1 MMNQGIGQFE
11 SEARRLAGLGR
22 NGDVYIAHLAEGET
36 VVPME
41 IFDANPEMRNM
52 LFSQMKS
59 MGIEP
64 ERYIVGNELNS
75 INPQTG
81 QPEFF
86 LKRVFNGVKD
96 VLKDAAPIIL
106 PLAINA
112 ALPGGATTVGGRFL
126 QSAAI
131 SGLTSLLT
139 GAETEDALKN
149 ALLSG
154 GIGAA
159 QAAYA
164 PEAFGGLPPAGG
176 QAGLPQQGISPDE
189 INFEK
194 AFQGPTGGELASALE
209 GLDPVEFYSRPENQI
224 AFENAVNDYNLAQY
238 AYSQPVEPSF
248 FKGPFNKPTP
258 SDLELANTKEFLQA
272 KQAYMGS
279 GLGYDEKDAA
289 KAALADLTTKYTPT
303 PFEKFGLPAL
313 GIGALAFLPEEEVEE
328 EEQQSIQDFINTN
341 YPADYFDIDLDTRTP
356 QGPFEVP
363 PNPIIGFGAEGGDPT
378 QFPRRIGAIGP
389 GIGSGTK
396 DDVPAMLM
404 DGEFVFTKK
413 AVNGL
418 GGGDEN
424 KGMQRMYDLMRNFE
438 AMA

>member
-1 MMNQGIGQFE
+1 MYMNQGIGQFE

-75 INPQTG
+75 INPVTG

-96 VLKDAAPIIL
+96 VLKEAAPIII
-106 PLAINA
+106 PIAINA
-112 ALPGGATTVGGRFL
+112 ALGPAGSVGSQFL
-126 QSAAI
+126 RSAAV
-131 SGLTSLLT
+131 SGITSLLQ

-149 ALLSG
+149 ALIAG

-159 QAAYA
+159 QRSFA
-164 PEAFGGLPPAGG
+164 PEFLGGPREGG
-176 QAGLPQQGISPDE
+176 QAGVQQQNISPQD
-189 INFEK
+189 INF
-194 AFQGPTGGELASALE
+194 ARAQDAITDSSFTTRMGGKTPL
-209 GLDPVEFYSRPENQI
+209 EFYDANPGQ
-224 AFENAVNDYNLAQY
+224 FEMDVKDFNLAEY
-238 AYSQPVEPSF
+238 AYTPSPEEPSF
-248 FKGPFNKPTP
+248 FKSVFNQGAPEKLDLTGTREFAEAKQRYLDAGLDYSPKEAAEAAL
-258 SDLELANTKEFLQA
+258 SDLT
-272 KQAYMGS
+272 S
-279 GLGYDEKDAA
+279 
-289 KAALADLTTKYTPT
+289 KYTPT
-303 PFEKFGLPAL
+303 FFDKYGLPML
-313 GIGALAFLPEEEVEE
+313 GVGALAFLPEEEIEE
-328 EEQQSIQDFINTN
+328 EEQMSIQDFIDAN
-341 YPADYFDIDLDTRTP
+341 YPPDYFDMDITQRQA

-363 PNPIIGFGAEGGDPT
+363 PPGVGFGAEGGNPAF
-378 QFPRRIGAIGP
+378 FPRRTGAIGP
-389 GIGSGTK
+389 GIGSGTE

-418 GGGDEN
+418 GGGDEV

>member
-75 INPQTG
+75 INPLTG

-86 LKRVFNGVKD
+86 LKKVFNGVKD
-96 VLKDAAPIIL
+96 VLKDAAPIII
-106 PLAINA
+106 PIAINA
-112 ALPGGATTVGGRFL
+112 ALGPAGSVGGQFL
-126 QSAAI
+126 RSAAV
-131 SGLTSLLT
+131 SGITSLLT
-139 GAETEDALKN
+139 GAETEDALKS
-149 ALLSG
+149 ALLAG

-164 PEAFGGLPPAGG
+164 PQAFGGLPPEGG
-176 QAGLPQQGISPDE
+176 RAGLPQQSISPE
-189 INFEK
+189 NINPNFLQQ
-194 AFQGPTGGELASALE
+194 AAST
-209 GLDPVEFYSRPENQI
+209 DPDLF
-224 AFENAVNDYNLAQY
+224 AAVKGDAASYLQSNPANFTDVAEQFNLSQY
-238 AYSQPVEPSF
+238 AYTPSPEEPSF
-248 FKGPFNKPTP
+248 FKSVFNQGAPEKL
-258 SDLELANTKEFLQA
+258 DLTGTKEFAEA
-272 KQAYMGS
+272 KQRYLAS
-279 GLGYDEKDAA
+279 GLDYSPKEAA
-289 KAALADLTTKYTPT
+289 EAALSDLTSKYTPT
-303 PFEKFGLPAL
+303 FFDKYGLPML
-313 GIGALAFLPEEEVEE
+313 GVGALAFLPEEEVEE
-328 EEQQSIQDFINTN
+328 EEQVSIQDYIDANF
-341 YPADYFDIDLDTRTP
+341 PSDYFDMDISQRRA

-363 PNPIIGFGAEGGDPT
+363 PMVGFGAEGGDPAF
-378 QFPRRIGAIGP
+378 FPRRTGAIGP